1 MHLLSVHA
9 RSHDS
14 GPVVPADA
22 PCGIGQDGSCEGG
35 VAICLVVNGLA
46 VQATSGLLGSHTDRW
61 VTRAGQEIA
70 DGLGVDEESVRVY
83 PCGNHSAAFSFQVE
97 CATTDDCNG
106 YLTALTEM
114 QSDPA
119 AGDGYNNHIQ

>member
-61 VTRAGQEIA
+61 VFDTQEEIA